1 MAASPP
7 AGLGG
12 AALAALPP
20 PNVGLPLE
28 SLSAG
33 SPEAHL
39 AVARVPL
46 PDNLSCPLL

>member
-12 AALAALPP
+12 ATLAALPRR
-20 PNVGLPLE
+20 GG
-28 SLSAG
+28 SASGAFAG